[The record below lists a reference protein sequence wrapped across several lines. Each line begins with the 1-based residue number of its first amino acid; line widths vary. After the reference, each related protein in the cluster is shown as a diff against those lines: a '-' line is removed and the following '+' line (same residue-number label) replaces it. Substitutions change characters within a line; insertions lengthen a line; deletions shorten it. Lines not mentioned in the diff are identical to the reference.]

1 MNLFNIYSCFD
12 NYIHLPYQ
20 SSAGW
25 YDTLKPCIL
34 PLRPVGRGKS
44 HDTWM
49 LCDVKDLHVSFS
61 GGIVGTNW
69 ILCRYY

>member
-1 MNLFNIYSCFD
+1 MFIC
-12 NYIHLPYQ
+12 LPYQ

-44 HDTWM
+44 HDTRM
-49 LCDVKDLHVSFS
+49 LCDVRDRHFGFS
-61 GGIVGTNW
+61 GGMVGA
-69 ILCRYY
+69 IRLKKKKRKKLIFLII